1 MEELLAEEEAASR
14 LRDRPAPTLEKKQEE
29 EEELRRAAPLPQATS
44 RARRHQQPCPRPPA
58 PTAAPMKPAASAA
71 ERAEAA
77 LRAAIADGGLSA
89 LEVALAA
96 VPREVYGRA
105 V

>member
-1 MEELLAEEEAASR
+1 MLAEEEAEQAIR
-14 LRDRPAPTLEKKQEE
+14 ALDRPAPTLEKNQEE